1 MALAVNNSEGGFFP
15 EPLIDCH
22 YQLKQVGTG
31 SQSS

>member
-1 MALAVNNSEGGFFP
+1 MALAVNNGGGGYFP